1 LLLLLLAAC
10 AGAAPEQGAAPAG
23 TPPRSAPDEL
33 LPPEAF
39 AQVVDPAARSKALFL
54 EASKVLTHPR
64 CMNCHPADD
73 RPRQR
78 ERAEA
83 HDPPVVRGP
92 DDRGAAAVRCGSCH
106 QDRNLEHARVPGA
119 PDWHLAPIEMAWLG
133 RTPAAI
139 CAQIKDP
146 ARNGKRSLAQIADHA
161 AHDPLV
167 AWGWA
172 PGADRVPAPGSQA
185 RFGALIAAWIQAGAA
200 CPGGDGERRSPTQAE
215 ADGERRSPTQAEAD
229 GERRSP
235 TQAEADGERRS
246 PTQAEKEVR
255 R

>member
-1 LLLLLLAAC
+1 MGRRLLFLLFLAGC
-10 AGAAPEQGAAPAG
+10 SGSGPIVPPPAANL
-23 TPPRSAPDEL
+23 PPSAPNEL

-39 AQVVDPAARSKALFL
+39 AQVTDPAARSKAIFL

-64 CMNCHPADD
+64 CVNCHPADD

-78 ERAEA
+78 EHAEA

-92 DDRGAAAVRCGSCH
+92 DDRGPVGMRCGSCH

-119 PDWHLAPIEMAWLG
+119 PEWHLAPIEMAWLG
-133 RTPAAI
+133 RSPAAI
-139 CAQIKDP
+139 CVQIKDP
-146 ARNGKRSLAQIADHA
+146 ARNGRRTLAQIAQHA

-172 PGADRVPAPGSQA
+172 PGADRAPAPGSQA
-185 RFGALIAAWIQAGAA
+185 RFAALVAAWVELGAV
-200 CPGGDGERRSPTQAE
+200 CPDEGE
-215 ADGERRSPTQAEAD
+215 
-229 GERRSP
+229 
-235 TQAEADGERRS
+235 
-246 PTQAEKEVR
+246 EKEAR